1 MCLLLIHTSSGP
13 HSFTFL
19 TYMYISW
26 KILFTCPKYH
36 STCGLILFRS
46 CQFMSSQ
53 LFLQL
58 DCQHIYRNKRKG
70 YKNLNITNSFSEPL
84 NSSIILPS
92 PKTMERKTFLI
103 IVFSCLAASKGKES
117 FWCLAYLD
125 ISVVGIILS
134 CRKG

>member
-1 MCLLLIHTSSGP
+1 MLVFVIDP
-13 HSFTFL
+13 HFFRATFIYFFNL
-19 TYMYISW
+19 HHHPYMYISW
-26 KILFTCPKYH
+26 KILLTSCPKYH

-117 FWCLAYLD
+117 F
-125 ISVVGIILS
+125 
-134 CRKG
+134 